1 MMTARLL
8 QKLGSQRRRIFLLL
22 AVLAVVAVAVLL
34 FETSPGEWPL
44 PGNVQRQEQSVRQ
57 LRRELADLRKEEA
70 GRQRWLETLRHET
83 RSMWHNKGGK
93 MPSVEVQGEL
103 EKVAQRAQVS
113 IQNLGAPQT
122 GKLSDNISGID
133 IALHIVGSM
142 REVGRFLAELDKN
155 EPGFSW
161 LSCSIRPDNPRTPRG
176 VILDGR
182 VRALVLS
189 PEAQKSLFGEKGV
202 AP

>member
-8 QKLGSQRRRIFLLL
+8 QKLGGPRRRIVLLL
-22 AVLAVVAVAVLL
+22 AVLVVAALAVL
-34 FETSPGEWPL
+34 FFDTSPSEWPL
-44 PGNVQRQEQSVRQ
+44 PGNVLRQEESVRQ
-57 LRRELADLRKEEA
+57 LRRELADLRKEEGA
-70 GRQRWLETLRHET
+70 RQRWLITLRHET
-83 RSMWHNKGGK
+83 RSIWHSKAGK
-93 MPSVEVQGEL
+93 MPSVEVQSEL

-133 IALHIVGSM
+133 IPLHIVGSM
-142 REVGRFLAELDKN
+142 RDIGRFVAELEKT

-161 LSCSIRPDNPRTPRG
+161 LSCSIRPDHPRTPHG

-189 PEAQKSLFGEKGV
+189 AEGEKSLFGEKGV